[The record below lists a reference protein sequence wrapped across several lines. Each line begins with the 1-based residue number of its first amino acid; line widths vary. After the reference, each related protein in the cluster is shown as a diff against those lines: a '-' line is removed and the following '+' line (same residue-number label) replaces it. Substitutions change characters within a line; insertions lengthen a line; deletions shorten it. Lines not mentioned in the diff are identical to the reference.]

1 MYIQII
7 SLIQTYYFNKKYV
20 KTSYSMA
27 QLTNIFHRHCGWALE
42 TKFSY
47 AN

>member
-1 MYIQII
+1 
-7 SLIQTYYFNKKYV
+7 
-20 KTSYSMA
+20 MA